1 MPNETHLIEHPS
13 GYIWGAA
20 VRAAARSRFKFS
32 LACESSL
39 KDRLR
44 AGLETHK
51 VGLSEFAE
59 RKAEAQRN
67 VGKLVRA
74 MVNAQ
79 LAKDPA
85 ADVLEEWTILQVLD
99 DQKMCPGLWPIC

>member
-1 MPNETHLIEHPS
+1 MPKETHLIERPS
-13 GYIWGAA
+13 GYMWGAA

-44 AGLETHK
+44 ASLEAHK

-59 RKAEAQRN
+59 RKAEAQRS
-67 VGKLVRA
+67 VEKLVRA

-85 ADVLEEWTILQVLD
+85 SDVLDEWTILQVLD
-99 DQKMCPGLWPIC
+99 DQKLCPGLWPIC

>member
-1 MPNETHLIEHPS
+1 MPKDTHLIEHPS
-13 GYIWGAA
+13 GYMWGAA
-20 VRAAARSRFKFS
+20 LRAAARSRFKFS
-32 LACESSL
+32 LPCESSL

-44 AGLETHK
+44 AGLETHH

-59 RKAEAQRN
+59 RKTEAQHS
-67 VGKLVRA
+67 VEKLVRA

-85 ADVLEEWTILQVLD
+85 ADILDEWTIAQVLD
-99 DQKMCPGLWPIC
+99 DQNLCPGLWPIC